1 VKSICFVGLGTMGFP
16 MASHLV
22 TKTNH
27 DIYVYNRSES
37 KEQEFILKVGG
48 TSLRKLNKKEGAF
61 DLLILCLKDD
71 DAIFDILFNQG
82 FINYLKNDATIID
95 HSTTSLNLIEQVTA
109 HEDITNKRLSFL
121 DAPVSGGEAGAVNG
135 TLTTMVGGD
144 VSVLNNLEEILS
156 TYAKSIVHIGKNGH
170 GQIAKMVNQICIA
183 GVLQGLAEALEFGK
197 SQNVDMQNIIKAI
210 SGGAAQSWQLDN
222 RALTMLKDEFNFGFA
237 IDLMIKDLEII
248 KNTQTSDSVRLNLTL
263 DVLSKYQ
270 ALSKNGMG
278 KFDTSALIKSLQ
290 S

>member
-22 TKTNH
+22 AKTSH
-27 DIYVYNRSES
+27 DIYVSNRSES
-37 KEQEFILKVGG
+37 KEQEFISNVGG
-48 TSLRKLNKKEGAF
+48 SSLNNLNNKEGVF

-71 DAIFDILFNQG
+71 DAILDVLFNKG
-82 FINYLKNDATIID
+82 FINYLKSEATIVD
-95 HSTTSLNLIEQVTA
+95 HSTTSLNLIEQI
-109 HEDITNKRLSFL
+109 ITNEDFINKGLHFL

-144 VSVLNNLEEILS
+144 VSTLNNLEEILS

-222 RALTMLKDEFNFGFA
+222 RAITMLKDEFNFGFA

-248 KNTQTSDSVRLNLTL
+248 KKTQTSNSVSLNLTS

-278 KFDTSALIKSLQ
+278 KLDTSALIKSLQ

>member
-1 VKSICFVGLGTMGFP
+1 MGFP

-22 TKTNH
+22 AKTSH
-27 DIYVYNRSES
+27 DIYVSNRSES
-37 KEQEFILKVGG
+37 KEQEFISNVGG
-48 TSLRKLNKKEGAF
+48 SSLNNLNNKEGVF

-71 DAIFDILFNQG
+71 DAILDVLFNKG
-82 FINYLKNDATIID
+82 FINYLKSEATIVD
-95 HSTTSLNLIEQVTA
+95 HSTTSLNLIEQI
-109 HEDITNKRLSFL
+109 ITNEDFINKGLHFL

-144 VSVLNNLEEILS
+144 VSTLNNLEEILS

-248 KNTQTSDSVRLNLTL
+248 KKTQTSDSVSLNLTL

-270 ALSKNGMG
+270 ALSENGMG
-278 KFDTSALIKSLQ
+278 KLDTSALIKYLQ

>member
-1 VKSICFVGLGTMGFP
+1 MGFP

-71 DAIFDILFNQG
+71 DAILDVLFNQG
-82 FINYLKNDATIID
+82 YINYLKSDAAIID
-95 HSTTSLNLIEQVTA
+95 HSTTSLNLVEQVTTN
-109 HEDITNKRLSFL
+109 EDITNKGLSFL

-144 VSVLNNLEEILS
+144 VSTLNNLEEILS

-248 KNTQTSDSVRLNLTL
+248 KKTQASDSVSLNLTL

-270 ALSKNGMG
+270 ALSENGMG
-278 KFDTSALIKSLQ
+278 KLDTSALIKSLQ

>member
-1 VKSICFVGLGTMGFP
+1 MGFP

-71 DAIFDILFNQG
+71 DAILDILFNQG
-82 FINYLKNDATIID
+82 FINYLKSDATIID

-144 VSVLNNLEEILS
+144 VSTLNNLEEILS

-248 KNTQTSDSVRLNLTL
+248 KKTQTSDSVSLNLTL

-270 ALSKNGMG
+270 ALSENGMG
-278 KFDTSALIKSLQ
+278 KLDTSALIKSLQ

>member
-22 TKTNH
+22 TKTSH
-27 DIYVYNRSES
+27 DIYVYNRSEP
-37 KEQEFILKVGG
+37 KEQEFILRVGG
-48 TSLRKLNKKEGAF
+48 ASFRKLNKKEGVL

-71 DAIFDILFNQG
+71 DAILDVLFKQG
-82 FINYLKNDATIID
+82 FINYLKSDAAIID
-95 HSTTSLNLIEQVTA
+95 HSTTSLNLIEHVITN
-109 HEDITNKRLSFL
+109 EDITNKRLSFL

-144 VSVLNNLEEILS
+144 VSTLNNLEEILS

-248 KNTQTSDSVRLNLTL
+248 KKTQTSDSVSLNLTL
-263 DVLSKYQ
+263 DVLSKYK

-278 KFDTSALIKSLQ
+278 KLDTSALIKSLQ

>member
-1 VKSICFVGLGTMGFP
+1 MGFP

-27 DIYVYNRSES
+27 DIYVFNRSES
-37 KEQEFILKVGG
+37 KEQEFISKVGG
-48 TSLRKLNKKEGAF
+48 TSLRKLSNKEGVF

-71 DAIFDILFNQG
+71 EAILDVLFNQG
-82 FINYLKNDATIID
+82 FINYLKSNATIID
-95 HSTTSLNLIEQVTA
+95 HSTTSLHLIEQVIA
-109 HEDITNKRLSFL
+109 NEAIINKGLHFL

-144 VSVLNNLEEILS
+144 GSILNNLEEILT
-156 TYAKSIVHIGKNGH
+156 TYTKSIVHIGKNGH

-248 KNTQTSDSVRLNLTL
+248 KRTQTSDLVSLNLTL

-270 ALSKNGMG
+270 ALSENGMG
-278 KFDTSALIKSLQ
+278 KLDTSALIKSLQ

>member
-1 VKSICFVGLGTMGFP
+1 MGFP

-27 DIYVYNRSES
+27 NIYVYNRSES

-71 DAIFDILFNQG
+71 DAILDVLFNQG
-82 FINYLKNDATIID
+82 FVNYLKSDATIID

-109 HEDITNKRLSFL
+109 HEDITNKGLSFL
-121 DAPVSGGEAGAVNG
+121 DAPVSGGEAGAVSG

-144 VSVLNNLEEILS
+144 VSTLNNLEEILS

-248 KNTQTSDSVRLNLTL
+248 KKTQTSDSVSLNLTL

-270 ALSKNGMG
+270 ALSEKGMG
-278 KFDTSALIKSLQ
+278 KLDTSALIKSLQ

>member
-1 VKSICFVGLGTMGFP
+1 MGFP

-27 DIYVYNRSES
+27 DIYVFNRSES
-37 KEQEFILKVGG
+37 KEQEFISKVGG
-48 TSLRKLNKKEGAF
+48 TSLKKLNNKEGVF

-71 DAIFDILFNQG
+71 DAILDVLFNQG
-82 FINYLKNDATIID
+82 FINYLKSDATIID
-95 HSTTSLNLIEQVTA
+95 HSTTSLHLIEQV
-109 HEDITNKRLSFL
+109 ITNEAIINKRLYFL
-121 DAPVSGGEAGAVNG
+121 DAPVSGGEAGALNG

-144 VSVLNNLEEILS
+144 GSTLNNLEEILS
-156 TYAKSIVHIGKNGH
+156 TYCKSIVHIGKNGH

-248 KNTQTSDSVRLNLTL
+248 KRTQTSDLVSLNLTL

-270 ALSKNGMG
+270 TLSENGMG
-278 KFDTSALIKSLQ
+278 KLDTSALIKSLQ

>member
-1 VKSICFVGLGTMGFP
+1 MGFP

-71 DAIFDILFNQG
+71 DAILDILFNQG
-82 FINYLKNDATIID
+82 FINYLKSDATIID

-248 KNTQTSDSVRLNLTL
+248 KKTQASDSVSLNLTL

-270 ALSKNGMG
+270 ALSENGMG
-278 KFDTSALIKSLQ
+278 KLDTSALIKSLQ

>member
-1 VKSICFVGLGTMGFP
+1 MGFP

-71 DAIFDILFNQG
+71 DAILDVLFNQG
-82 FINYLKNDATIID
+82 FINYLKNDATIVD
-95 HSTTSLNLIEQVTA
+95 HSTTSLNLIEHVTTN
-109 HEDITNKRLSFL
+109 EDITNKRLSFL

-144 VSVLNNLEEILS
+144 VSTLNNLEEILS

-248 KNTQTSDSVRLNLTL
+248 KKTQTSDSVSLNLTL

-270 ALSKNGMG
+270 ALSENGMG
-278 KFDTSALIKSLQ
+278 KLDTSALIKSLQ

>member
-1 VKSICFVGLGTMGFP
+1 

-22 TKTNH
+22 AKTSH
-27 DIYVYNRSES
+27 DIYVSNRSES
-37 KEQEFILKVGG
+37 KEQEFISNVGG
-48 TSLRKLNKKEGAF
+48 SSLNNLNNKEGVF

-71 DAIFDILFNQG
+71 DAILDVLFNKG
-82 FINYLKNDATIID
+82 FINYLKSEATIVD
-95 HSTTSLNLIEQVTA
+95 HSTTSLNLIEQI
-109 HEDITNKRLSFL
+109 ITNEDFINKGLHFL

-144 VSVLNNLEEILS
+144 VSTLNNLEEILS

-248 KNTQTSDSVRLNLTL
+248 KKTQISDSVSLNLTL

-270 ALSKNGMG
+270 ALSENGMG
-278 KFDTSALIKSLQ
+278 KLDTSALIKSLQ

>member
-1 VKSICFVGLGTMGFP
+1 MGFP

-22 TKTNH
+22 AKTSH
-27 DIYVYNRSES
+27 DIYVSNRSES
-37 KEQEFILKVGG
+37 KEQEFISNVGG
-48 TSLRKLNKKEGAF
+48 SSLNNLNNKEGVF

-71 DAIFDILFNQG
+71 DAILDVLFNKG
-82 FINYLKNDATIID
+82 FINYLKSEATIVD
-95 HSTTSLNLIEQVTA
+95 HSTTSLNLIEQI
-109 HEDITNKRLSFL
+109 ITNEDFINKGLHFL

-144 VSVLNNLEEILS
+144 VSTLNNLEEILS

-222 RALTMLKDEFNFGFA
+222 RAITMLKDEFNFGFA

-248 KNTQTSDSVRLNLTL
+248 KKTQTSNSLSLNLTS

-270 ALSKNGMG
+270 ALSENGMG
-278 KFDTSALIKSLQ
+278 KLDTSALIKSLQ

>member
-1 VKSICFVGLGTMGFP
+1 MGFP

-22 TKTNH
+22 TKTSH
-27 DIYVYNRSES
+27 DIYVYNRSEP
-37 KEQEFILKVGG
+37 KEEEFILKVGG

-71 DAIFDILFNQG
+71 DAILDILFNQG
-82 FINYLKNDATIID
+82 FINYLKSDATIID

-144 VSVLNNLEEILS
+144 VSALNNLEEILS

-248 KNTQTSDSVRLNLTL
+248 KKTQASDSVSLNLTL

-270 ALSKNGMG
+270 ALSENGMG
-278 KFDTSALIKSLQ
+278 KLDTSALIKSLQ

>member
-1 VKSICFVGLGTMGFP
+1 MGFP

-22 TKTNH
+22 TKTSH
-27 DIYVYNRSES
+27 DIYVYNRSEP
-37 KEQEFILKVGG
+37 KEEEFILRVGG
-48 TSLRKLNKKEGAF
+48 ASLRKLNKKEGAL

-71 DAIFDILFNQG
+71 DAILDVLFKQG
-82 FINYLKNDATIID
+82 FINYLKSDAAIID
-95 HSTTSLNLIEQVTA
+95 HSTTSLNLIEHVTTN
-109 HEDITNKRLSFL
+109 EDITNKRLSFL
-121 DAPVSGGEAGAVNG
+121 DAPVSGGEAGALNG

-144 VSVLNNLEEILS
+144 LSILNNFQEILS
-156 TYAKSIVHIGKNGH
+156 TYTKSIIHIGKNGH

-248 KNTQTSDSVRLNLTL
+248 KKTQTSDSVSLNLTL

-270 ALSKNGMG
+270 ALSENGMG
-278 KFDTSALIKSLQ
+278 KLDTSALIKSLQ

>member
-1 VKSICFVGLGTMGFP
+1 MGFP

-27 DIYVYNRSES
+27 EIYVYNRSES
-37 KEQEFILKVGG
+37 KEQEFILNVGG

-71 DAIFDILFNQG
+71 DAILDILFNQG
-82 FINYLKNDATIID
+82 FINYLKSDATIID

-144 VSVLNNLEEILS
+144 VSALNNLEEILS

-248 KNTQTSDSVRLNLTL
+248 KKTQASDSVSLNLTL

-270 ALSKNGMG
+270 ALSENGMG
-278 KFDTSALIKSLQ
+278 KLDTSALIKSLQ

>member
-1 VKSICFVGLGTMGFP
+1 MGFP

-27 DIYVYNRSES
+27 DIYVYNRSEP
-37 KEQEFILKVGG
+37 KEKEFILRVGG

-71 DAIFDILFNQG
+71 DAIFDVLFNQG
-82 FINYLKNDATIID
+82 FINYLKSDATIID

-109 HEDITNKRLSFL
+109 NEDITNKGLSFL

-144 VSVLNNLEEILS
+144 VSTLNNLEEILS

-248 KNTQTSDSVRLNLTL
+248 KKTKTSDSVSLNLTL

-270 ALSKNGMG
+270 ALSENGMG
-278 KFDTSALIKSLQ
+278 KLDTSALIKSLQ

>member
-1 VKSICFVGLGTMGFP
+1 MGFP

-22 TKTNH
+22 AKTSH
-27 DIYVYNRSES
+27 DIYVSNRSES
-37 KEQEFILKVGG
+37 KEQEFISNVGG
-48 TSLRKLNKKEGAF
+48 SSLNNLNNKEGVF

-71 DAIFDILFNQG
+71 DAILDVLFNKG
-82 FINYLKNDATIID
+82 FINYLKSEATIVD
-95 HSTTSLNLIEQVTA
+95 HSTTSLNLIEQI
-109 HEDITNKRLSFL
+109 ITNEDFINKGLHFL

-144 VSVLNNLEEILS
+144 VSTLNNLEEILS

-222 RALTMLKDEFNFGFA
+222 RAITMLKDEFNFGFA

-248 KNTQTSDSVRLNLTL
+248 KKTQTSDSVSLNLTL

-270 ALSKNGMG
+270 ALSENGMG
-278 KFDTSALIKSLQ
+278 KLDTSALIKSLQ

>member
-1 VKSICFVGLGTMGFP
+1 MGFP

-27 DIYVYNRSES
+27 DIYVFNRSES
-37 KEQEFILKVGG
+37 KEQEFISKVGG
-48 TSLRKLNKKEGAF
+48 TSLRKLNNKEGVF

-71 DAIFDILFNQG
+71 EAILDVLFNQG
-82 FINYLKNDATIID
+82 FINYLKSNATIID
-95 HSTTSLNLIEQVTA
+95 HSTTSLHLIEQVIA
-109 HEDITNKRLSFL
+109 NEAIINKGLHFL

-144 VSVLNNLEEILS
+144 GSTLNNLEEILT

-248 KNTQTSDSVRLNLTL
+248 KRTQTSDLVSLNLTL

-270 ALSKNGMG
+270 ALSENGMG
-278 KFDTSALIKSLQ
+278 KLDTSALIKSLQ

>member
-1 VKSICFVGLGTMGFP
+1 MKSICFVGLGTMGFP

-37 KEQEFILKVGG
+37 KEQEFILNVGG

-71 DAIFDILFNQG
+71 DAILDILFNQG
-82 FINYLKNDATIID
+82 FINYLKSDATIID
-95 HSTTSLNLIEQVTA
+95 HSTTSLNLVEQVTTN
-109 HEDITNKRLSFL
+109 EDITNKGLSFL

-144 VSVLNNLEEILS
+144 LSALNNLEEILS

-183 GVLQGLAEALEFGK
+183 GILQGLAEALEFGK

-248 KNTQTSDSVRLNLTL
+248 KKTQTSDSVSLNLTL

-270 ALSKNGMG
+270 ALSENGMG
-278 KFDTSALIKSLQ
+278 KLDTSALIKSLQ

>member
-1 VKSICFVGLGTMGFP
+1 MGFP

-71 DAIFDILFNQG
+71 DAIFDVLFNQG
-82 FINYLKNDATIID
+82 FINYLKSDAAIID
-95 HSTTSLNLIEQVTA
+95 HSTTSLNLVEQVTA
-109 HEDITNKRLSFL
+109 HEDIINKGLSFL

-144 VSVLNNLEEILS
+144 VSALNNLEEILS

-248 KNTQTSDSVRLNLTL
+248 KKTKASDSVSLNLTL

-270 ALSKNGMG
+270 ALSENGMG
-278 KFDTSALIKSLQ
+278 KLDTSALIKSLQ

>member
-1 VKSICFVGLGTMGFP
+1 MGFP

-22 TKTNH
+22 AKTSH
-27 DIYVYNRSES
+27 DIYVSNRSES
-37 KEQEFILKVGG
+37 KEQEFISNVGG
-48 TSLRKLNKKEGAF
+48 SSLNNLNNKEGVF

-71 DAIFDILFNQG
+71 DAILDVLFNKG
-82 FINYLKNDATIID
+82 FINYLKSEATIVD
-95 HSTTSLNLIEQVTA
+95 HSTTSLNLIEQI
-109 HEDITNKRLSFL
+109 ITNEDFINKGLHFL

-144 VSVLNNLEEILS
+144 VSTLNNLEEILS

-222 RALTMLKDEFNFGFA
+222 RAITMLKDEFNFGFA

-248 KNTQTSDSVRLNLTL
+248 KKTQTSNSVSLNLTS

-270 ALSKNGMG
+270 ALSENGMG
-278 KFDTSALIKSLQ
+278 KLDTSALIKSLQ

>member
-1 VKSICFVGLGTMGFP
+1 

-22 TKTNH
+22 TKTSH
-27 DIYVYNRSES
+27 DIYVYNRSEP
-37 KEQEFILKVGG
+37 KEEEFILRVGG
-48 TSLRKLNKKEGAF
+48 TSLRKLNKKEGAL

-71 DAIFDILFNQG
+71 DAILDVLFKQG
-82 FINYLKNDATIID
+82 FINYLKSDAAIID
-95 HSTTSLNLIEQVTA
+95 HSTTSLNLIEHVTA

-144 VSVLNNLEEILS
+144 LSALNNLEEILS
-156 TYAKSIVHIGKNGH
+156 TYTKSIVHIGKNGH

-248 KNTQTSDSVRLNLTL
+248 KKTQTSDSVSLNLTL

-278 KFDTSALIKSLQ
+278 KLDTSALIKSLQ

>member
-1 VKSICFVGLGTMGFP
+1 MGFP

-71 DAIFDILFNQG
+71 DAILDVLFNQG

-109 HEDITNKRLSFL
+109 NEDITNKGLSFL

-144 VSVLNNLEEILS
+144 VSTLNNLEEILS

-248 KNTQTSDSVRLNLTL
+248 KKTQTSDSVSLNLTL

-270 ALSKNGMG
+270 ALSENGMG
-278 KFDTSALIKSLQ
+278 KLDTSALIKSLQ

>member
-1 VKSICFVGLGTMGFP
+1 MGFP

-22 TKTNH
+22 TKTSH
-27 DIYVYNRSES
+27 DIYVYNRSEP
-37 KEQEFILKVGG
+37 KEEEFILRVGG
-48 TSLRKLNKKEGAF
+48 TSLRKLNKKEGAL

-71 DAIFDILFNQG
+71 DAILDVLFKQG
-82 FINYLKNDATIID
+82 FINYLKSDAAIID
-95 HSTTSLNLIEQVTA
+95 HSTTSLNLIEHVTTN
-109 HEDITNKRLSFL
+109 EDITNKRLNFL
-121 DAPVSGGEAGAVNG
+121 DAPVSGGEAGALNG

-144 VSVLNNLEEILS
+144 LSILNNFEEILS
-156 TYAKSIVHIGKNGH
+156 TYTKSIIHIGKNGH

-248 KNTQTSDSVRLNLTL
+248 KKTQTSDSVSLNLTL
-263 DVLSKYQ
+263 DVLSKYK

-278 KFDTSALIKSLQ
+278 KLDTSALIKSLQ

>member
-1 VKSICFVGLGTMGFP
+1 MGFP

-22 TKTNH
+22 TKTSH
-27 DIYVYNRSES
+27 DIYVYNRSEP
-37 KEQEFILKVGG
+37 KEEEFILRVGG
-48 TSLRKLNKKEGAF
+48 ASLRKLNKKEGAL

-71 DAIFDILFNQG
+71 DAILDVLFKQG
-82 FINYLKNDATIID
+82 FINYLKSDAAIID
-95 HSTTSLNLIEQVTA
+95 HSTTSLNLIEHVTTN
-109 HEDITNKRLSFL
+109 EDITNKRLNFL
-121 DAPVSGGEAGAVNG
+121 DAPVSGGEAGALNG

-144 VSVLNNLEEILS
+144 LSILNNFEEILS
-156 TYAKSIVHIGKNGH
+156 TYTKSIIHIGKNGH

-183 GVLQGLAEALEFGK
+183 GILQGLAEALEFGK

-248 KNTQTSDSVRLNLTL
+248 KKTQTSDSVSLNLTL

-270 ALSKNGMG
+270 ALSENGMG
-278 KFDTSALIKSLQ
+278 KLDTSALIKSLQ

>member
-1 VKSICFVGLGTMGFP
+1 MGFP

-48 TSLRKLNKKEGAF
+48 SSLRKLHKKEGAF

-71 DAIFDILFNQG
+71 DAIFDVLFNQG
-82 FINYLKNDATIID
+82 FINYLKSDATIID
-95 HSTTSLNLIEQVTA
+95 HSTTSLNLVEQVTTN
-109 HEDITNKRLSFL
+109 EDITNKGLSFL

-144 VSVLNNLEEILS
+144 VSTLNNLEEILS

-248 KNTQTSDSVRLNLTL
+248 KKTQTSDSVSLNLTL

-270 ALSKNGMG
+270 ALSENGMG
-278 KFDTSALIKSLQ
+278 KLDTSALIKSLQ

>member
-1 VKSICFVGLGTMGFP
+1 MGFP

-71 DAIFDILFNQG
+71 DAILDILFNQG
-82 FINYLKNDATIID
+82 FINYLKSDATIID
-95 HSTTSLNLIEQVTA
+95 HSTTSLNLVEQVTTN
-109 HEDITNKRLSFL
+109 EDITNKGLSFL

-144 VSVLNNLEEILS
+144 VSALNNLEEILS

-248 KNTQTSDSVRLNLTL
+248 KKTQASDSVSLNLTL

-270 ALSKNGMG
+270 ALSENGMG
-278 KFDTSALIKSLQ
+278 KLDTSALIKSLQ

>member
-1 VKSICFVGLGTMGFP
+1 MGFP

-27 DIYVYNRSES
+27 DIYVSNRSES
-37 KEQEFILKVGG
+37 KEQEFISKVGG
-48 TSLRKLNKKEGAF
+48 TSLRKLNNKEEIF

-71 DAIFDILFNQG
+71 DAILDVLFNQG
-82 FINYLKNDATIID
+82 FINYLKSDATIID
-95 HSTTSLNLIEQVTA
+95 HSTTSLHLIEQV
-109 HEDITNKRLSFL
+109 ITNEAIINKGLHFL
-121 DAPVSGGEAGAVNG
+121 DAPISGGQAGAVNG

-144 VSVLNNLEEILS
+144 GSTLNNLEEILS
-156 TYAKSIVHIGKNGH
+156 TYAKSIVLIGKNGH

-248 KNTQTSDSVRLNLTL
+248 KRTQTSDLVSLNLTL

-270 ALSKNGMG
+270 TLSENGMG
-278 KFDTSALIKSLQ
+278 KLDTSALIKSLQ

>member
-1 VKSICFVGLGTMGFP
+1 MGFP

-22 TKTNH
+22 TKTSH
-27 DIYVYNRSES
+27 DIYVYNRSEP
-37 KEQEFILKVGG
+37 KEEEFILNVGG

-71 DAIFDILFNQG
+71 DAILDILFNQG
-82 FINYLKNDATIID
+82 FINYLKSDATIID

-109 HEDITNKRLSFL
+109 HEDITNKGLSFL

-144 VSVLNNLEEILS
+144 VSALNNLEEILS

-248 KNTQTSDSVRLNLTL
+248 KKTQASDSVSLNLTL

-270 ALSKNGMG
+270 ALSENGMG
-278 KFDTSALIKSLQ
+278 KLDTSALIKSLQ

>member
-1 VKSICFVGLGTMGFP
+1 MGFP

-37 KEQEFILKVGG
+37 KEQEFVSKVGG
-48 TSLRKLNKKEGAF
+48 TSLRKLNKKEGSF

-71 DAIFDILFNQG
+71 YAILDVLFNQG
-82 FINYLKNDATIID
+82 FVNYLKSDATIID
-95 HSTTSLNLIEQVTA
+95 HSTTSLNLIEQVTTNK
-109 HEDITNKRLSFL
+109 DITNKGLSFL
-121 DAPVSGGEAGAVNG
+121 DAPISGGEAGAVNG

-144 VSVLNNLEEILS
+144 ISTLSNLEEILS

-197 SQNVDMQNIIKAI
+197 SQNVNMQNIIKAI

-248 KNTQTSDSVRLNLTL
+248 KKTQISDSVSLNLTL

-270 ALSKNGMG
+270 ALSENGMG
-278 KFDTSALIKSLQ
+278 KLDTSALIKSLQ

>member
-1 VKSICFVGLGTMGFP
+1 MGFP

-27 DIYVYNRSES
+27 DIYVFNRSES
-37 KEQEFILKVGG
+37 KEQEFISKVGG
-48 TSLRKLNKKEGAF
+48 TSLRKLNNKEGVF

-71 DAIFDILFNQG
+71 EAILDVLFNQG
-82 FINYLKNDATIID
+82 FINYLKSNATIID
-95 HSTTSLNLIEQVTA
+95 HSTTSLHLIEQVIA
-109 HEDITNKRLSFL
+109 NEAIINKGLHFL

-144 VSVLNNLEEILS
+144 GSTLNNLEEILT

-248 KNTQTSDSVRLNLTL
+248 KRTQTSDLVSLNLTL

-270 ALSKNGMG
+270 ALSENGMG
-278 KFDTSALIKSLQ
+278 KLDTSALIKSFQ

>member
-1 VKSICFVGLGTMGFP
+1 MGFP

-48 TSLRKLNKKEGAF
+48 TSLRKLNKKEGAV

-71 DAIFDILFNQG
+71 DAIFDVLFNQG
-82 FINYLKNDATIID
+82 FINYLKSDAVIID
-95 HSTTSLNLIEQVTA
+95 HSTTSLNLVEQVTTN
-109 HEDITNKRLSFL
+109 EDITNKGLSFL

-144 VSVLNNLEEILS
+144 VSTLNNLEEILS

-248 KNTQTSDSVRLNLTL
+248 KKTQTPDSVSLNLTL

-270 ALSKNGMG
+270 ALSENGMG
-278 KFDTSALIKSLQ
+278 KLDTSALIKSLQ

>member
-1 VKSICFVGLGTMGFP
+1 MGFP

-22 TKTNH
+22 TKTSH
-27 DIYVYNRSES
+27 DIYVYNRSEP
-37 KEQEFILKVGG
+37 KEEEFILNVGG

-71 DAIFDILFNQG
+71 DAIFDVLFNQG
-82 FINYLKNDATIID
+82 FINYLKSDAAIID
-95 HSTTSLNLIEQVTA
+95 HSTTSLNLVEQVTTN
-109 HEDITNKRLSFL
+109 EDITNKGLSFL

-144 VSVLNNLEEILS
+144 VSTLNNSEEILS
-156 TYAKSIVHIGKNGH
+156 TYAKSIVHIGNNGH

-248 KNTQTSDSVRLNLTL
+248 KKTQTSDSVSLNLTL

-270 ALSKNGMG
+270 ALSKKGMG
-278 KFDTSALIKSLQ
+278 KLDTSALIKSLQ
-290 S
+290 Y

>member
-1 VKSICFVGLGTMGFP
+1 MGFP

-37 KEQEFILKVGG
+37 KEQEFILNVGG

-71 DAIFDILFNQG
+71 DAILDILFNQG
-82 FINYLKNDATIID
+82 FINYLKSDATIID
-95 HSTTSLNLIEQVTA
+95 HSTTSLNLIEQITA
-109 HEDITNKRLSFL
+109 HEDITNKGLSFL

-144 VSVLNNLEEILS
+144 LTALNNLEEILS

-183 GVLQGLAEALEFGK
+183 GILQGLAEALEFGK

-248 KNTQTSDSVRLNLTL
+248 KKTQTSDSVSLNLTL

-270 ALSKNGMG
+270 ALSENGMG
-278 KFDTSALIKSLQ
+278 KLDTSALIKSLQ

>member
-1 VKSICFVGLGTMGFP
+1 MGFP

-71 DAIFDILFNQG
+71 DAILDVLFNQG

-95 HSTTSLNLIEQVTA
+95 HSTTSLNLIEKVTA
-109 HEDITNKRLSFL
+109 NEDITNKGLSFL

-248 KNTQTSDSVRLNLTL
+248 KKTQTSDSVSLNLTL

-278 KFDTSALIKSLQ
+278 KLDTSALIKSLQ

>member
-1 VKSICFVGLGTMGFP
+1 MGFP

-71 DAIFDILFNQG
+71 DAIFDVLFNQG
-82 FINYLKNDATIID
+82 FINYLKSDATIID

-109 HEDITNKRLSFL
+109 HEDIINKGLSFL
-121 DAPVSGGEAGAVNG
+121 DAPVSGGEAGAVNR

-144 VSVLNNLEEILS
+144 VSTLNNLEEILS

-248 KNTQTSDSVRLNLTL
+248 KKTQTSDSVSLNLTL

-270 ALSKNGMG
+270 ALSENGMG
-278 KFDTSALIKSLQ
+278 KLDTSALIKSLQ

>member
-1 VKSICFVGLGTMGFP
+1 MGFP

-71 DAIFDILFNQG
+71 DAILDILFNQG
-82 FINYLKNDATIID
+82 FINYLKSDATIID
-95 HSTTSLNLIEQVTA
+95 HSTTSLNLVEQVTTN
-109 HEDITNKRLSFL
+109 EDITNKGLSFL

-144 VSVLNNLEEILS
+144 VSALNNLEEILS
-156 TYAKSIVHIGKNGH
+156 TYAKSIVHIGKNGP

-248 KNTQTSDSVRLNLTL
+248 KKTQASDSVSLNLTL

-270 ALSKNGMG
+270 ALSENGMG
-278 KFDTSALIKSLQ
+278 KLDTSALIKSLQ

>member
-1 VKSICFVGLGTMGFP
+1 MGFP

-71 DAIFDILFNQG
+71 DAILDILFNQG
-82 FINYLKNDATIID
+82 FINYLKSDATIID

-248 KNTQTSDSVRLNLTL
+248 KKTQTSDSVSLNLTL

-270 ALSKNGMG
+270 ALSENGMG
-278 KFDTSALIKSLQ
+278 KLDTSALIKSLQ

>member
-1 VKSICFVGLGTMGFP
+1 MGFP

-71 DAIFDILFNQG
+71 DAILDVLFNQG

-95 HSTTSLNLIEQVTA
+95 HSTTSLNLIEKVTA
-109 HEDITNKRLSFL
+109 NEDITNKGLSFL

-144 VSVLNNLEEILS
+144 VSTLNNLEEILS

-248 KNTQTSDSVRLNLTL
+248 KKTQTSDSVSLNLTL

-270 ALSKNGMG
+270 ALSENGMG
-278 KFDTSALIKSLQ
+278 KLDTSALIKSLQ